1 MSAPRRRLSR
11 RHRVRCRAKLFL
23 SEKLFLATVFAL
35 CICAMLLPSPPVW
48 AAEPVEVVVT
58 GLEDEALE
66 NVEAALTL
74 PPGLVRDGEVNRPWL
89 DLFVNDAEK
98 KVREALEPF
107 GYYDP
112 NVAVSLS
119 SRSKGEY
126 RLTVDV
132 KPGIPVR
139 IASITIG
146 ARGPGAEHDAIQEE
160 IGYFTL
166 GEGDVLLHRDY
177 EEGKGLI
184 LAKAF
189 ELGYLDADF
198 SVHEIRVS
206 RARHSAD
213 IVLELDTGPRYRFG
227 ETTFIGAPQYPV
239 PFLSR
244 YLDYEKGKVF
254 SQEKLAQTQANLAVS
269 DRFAGVIAVPDKEA
283 AVNSTIPVQIQLKP
297 LPRRRL
303 RPGIGYG
310 TDTGFR
316 GSVRYKDV
324 NMFLRGH
331 ELNSEI
337 NLSQRLQG
345 VAFSYTVP
353 SSHNI
358 NSATALQANFQRED
372 TDTYINR
379 LISLEGSWS
388 RSFLR
393 GQRLRLYLKTQQED
407 YTIGEQ
413 HDSAFLLLPGLS
425 FSLRHFDSTIRPT
438 LGYRLALDFRGT
450 HQYFGSSTGL
460 LQCIVEGHGIV
471 PLPWRF
477 SLKGTAKAG
486 YTLQNEPL
494 KELPASLRFFAG
506 GDRSVRGYGYQE
518 LGPRDSSGDVVGGK
532 NLLTM
537 SVELEK
543 ALFTNWG
550 LAVFYDAGNAFDS
563 LSDIRLYEGAGVGVR
578 YYTPIGAL
586 QLDLARQIGVED
598 PSYRVHFTVGFEL

>member
-1 MSAPRRRLSR
+1 MKNTPAI
-11 RHRVRCRAKLFL
+11 
-23 SEKLFLATVFAL
+23 FLALILPLLA
-35 CICAMLLPSPPVW
+35 AMLFTGGAPAC
-48 AAEPVEVVVT
+48 AAEPVELVVN

-66 NVEAALTL
+66 NVQAALTL

-89 DLFVNDAEK
+89 DLFVDDAEK

-112 NVAVSLS
+112 NIVVSLS
-119 SRSKGEY
+119 TRSGGEY
-126 RLTVDV
+126 RLTVNV

-139 IASITIG
+139 ITSITID
-146 ARGPGAEHDAIQEE
+146 ARGPGAANDAIQEE
-160 IGYFTL
+160 ISYFTL

-206 RARHSAD
+206 KADHSAA

-227 ETTFIGAPQYPV
+227 ETTFTGAPHYPV
-239 PFLSR
+239 PFLNR
-244 YLDYEKGKVF
+244 YLDYEQGKVF

-269 DRFAGVIAVPDKEA
+269 DRFAGVIAVPEKEA
-283 AVNSTIPVQIQLKP
+283 AVNSSIPIRIQLTP
-297 LPRRRL
+297 LPRRRV

-358 NSATALQANFQRED
+358 YSATAFQANFQRED

-413 HDSAFLLLPGLS
+413 HSSAFLLLPGLN
-425 FSLRHFDSTIRPT
+425 FSLRHFDNTIRPT
-438 LGYRLALDFRGT
+438 LGYRLALDLRGT
-450 HQYFGSSTGL
+450 HQYLGSSTGL

-477 SLKGTAKAG
+477 SLKGSAKAG
-486 YTLQNEPL
+486 FTLQNEPL

-518 LGPRDSSGDVVGGK
+518 LGPRDASGDVVGGK

-537 SVELEK
+537 SIELEK

-586 QLDLARQIGVED
+586 QLDLARQIGVDD